1 MEHDVAAVLKCEAC
15 RDGNKFTLPI
25 SMAFQPIVDMQTRS
39 IFAHEALVRGVDG
52 AGAGHV
58 LAQVDAENR
67 YAFDQACRIKAIEWS
82 SRLGMTE
89 SVSINFMPNAVYQPE
104 VCLRTILATMQR
116 LGVPCERIIFEV
128 TEHEAITDQKH
139 LRNVLNA
146 YHAQGFRTAID
157 DFGAGYAGLNLL
169 ADFQPDLIKLDMA
182 LIRGIDTDQARRII
196 VESTLSMCERLNV
209 QVIAEGVETS
219 GELSTLQA
227 MGVRYFQGYLLA
239 RPAFEALGVVDWA
252 GIA

>member
-1 MEHDVAAVLKCEAC
+1 MGVVAEIKCGAC
-15 RDGNKFTLPI
+15 RDGKKFMLPI
-25 SMAFQPIVDMQTRS
+25 SIAFQPIVDMQTRS
-39 IFAHEALVRGVDG
+39 IFAREALVRGVDG
-52 AGAGHV
+52 AGAGQV

-82 SRLGMTE
+82 SQLGMTE

-139 LRNVLNA
+139 LRNILNV

-169 ADFQPDLIKLDMA
+169 ADFQPDLIKLDMG
-182 LIRGIDTDQARRII
+182 LIRGIDTDPARRII
-196 VESTLSMCERLNV
+196 VESTLTMCERLNV
-209 QVIAEGVETS
+209 KVIAEGVETR
-219 GELSTLQA
+219 GELHTLQA
-227 MGVRYFQGYLLA
+227 MGIRYFQGYLFA
-239 RPAFEALGVVDWA
+239 RPAFEALCEVDWTA
-252 GIA
+252 AA